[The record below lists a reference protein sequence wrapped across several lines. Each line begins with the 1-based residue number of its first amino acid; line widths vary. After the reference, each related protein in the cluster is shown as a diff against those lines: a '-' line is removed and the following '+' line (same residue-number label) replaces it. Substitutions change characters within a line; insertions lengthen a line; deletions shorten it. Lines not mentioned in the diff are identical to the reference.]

1 MNSFLDDIIHYINNE
16 RNFKIIF
23 ISLVVFL
30 CIVKLPPLLTSDI
43 QPWDEGM
50 YATRVLSIH
59 INGDFFDQSS
69 HAIGGFYSGSHPPLL
84 IWTGYLSTL
93 IFGTNSITLK
103 IIPFIC
109 SLLCLYFIILIG
121 KKLYD
126 IKTGIFAALIFSSNI
141 IFNVFS
147 KRFQFDIPYTLLIL
161 ISFYLFILF
170 TENRKTHYNILGGIV
185 FGLCLMIKI
194 LVGFYIPI
202 ILFLSYLVLRKKITY
217 KLKDLI
223 IFTSIGIIIALPW
236 HLYMLINHG
245 NNFLEYFLFFHIF
258 ERALVGV
265 EQNIKASG
273 MFYHVNYLLSVIPF
287 SILVF
292 ISLAKDAFNFKNLD
306 WKKLFLWIW
315 FFTGLII
322 LTAFKTKL
330 EVYVLLILTP
340 ATFLITKYIDEL
352 TKSSFKEKLIA
363 VFLTLLN
370 ILWFASHYERSE
382 IKSFVLNF
390 QNLHITLP
398 LIIVTLITF
407 YFISKVIS
415 HRFNLA
421 KLYYI
426 FIALFFI
433 CLNIYYLFSV
443 PNWENTYEVSSVKK
457 LIELSGKKKIIYI
470 STNYRSNP
478 QFSFYFN
485 GLNLRWTGNEY
496 SYELLDTK
504 DGTDNLKMKLETLDK
519 NNYQVIVEGD
529 NINRSNYIES
539 DIFIPKDFRFI
550 KKTPGYELFEN

>member
-1 MNSFLDDIIHYINNE
+1 MSSFLNDIINYINNE

-23 ISLVVFL
+23 IFLVVFL
-30 CIVKLPPLLTSDI
+30 CIVKLPSLLTTDI

-59 INGDFFDQSS
+59 INSDFFDQST
-69 HAIGGFYSGSHPPLL
+69 HAVGGFYSGSHPPLL
-84 IWTGYLSTL
+84 IWVGYLSTL
-93 IFGTNSITLK
+93 IFGINSIALK
-103 IIPFIC
+103 IIPFIS

-126 IKTGIFAALIFSSNI
+126 MKTGIIAAIIFSSNI

-147 KRFQFDIPYTLLIL
+147 KRFQFDIPYTLFIL
-161 ISFYLFILF
+161 ISFYLFILY
-170 TENRKTHYNILGGIV
+170 TENRKTIYNILGGIV

-202 ILFLSYLVLRKKITY
+202 ILFLSYLILRKNINY

-223 IFTSIGIIIALPW
+223 IFTSLGVIIALPW
-236 HLYMLINHG
+236 HLYMLLNHG
-245 NNFLEYFLFFHIF
+245 NSFLEYFLFFHIVD
-258 ERALVGV
+258 RALIGV
-265 EQNIKASG
+265 EHNVKASG
-273 MFYHVNYLLSVIPF
+273 IFYHVNYLLSIIPF
-287 SILVF
+287 SILIF
-292 ISLAKDAFNFKNLD
+292 ISLVKDAFHFKNLD

-315 FFTGLII
+315 FITGLII

-340 ATFLITKYIDEL
+340 ATFLIAKYIDEQI
-352 TKSSFKEKLIA
+352 KSSLREKLIA

-370 ILWFASHYERSE
+370 ILWFATQYERPE
-382 IKSFVLNF
+382 IKSYVFNF
-390 QNLHITLP
+390 QNLHIALP
-398 LIIVTLITF
+398 LIIVILIAF
-407 YFISKVIS
+407 YFIAKFIS
-415 HRFNLA
+415 HRFNLT

-433 CLNIYYLFSV
+433 CLNIYYLISI
-443 PNWENTYEVSSVKK
+443 PSWENTYEVSSIKK
-457 LIELSGKKKIIYI
+457 LIEQRGKKNIVYI
-470 STNYRSNP
+470 STNYHYNP

-485 GLNLRWTGNEY
+485 GLNLGWKGNDY
-496 SYELLDTK
+496 TYELLDTK
-504 DGTDNLKMKLETLDK
+504 NGIDNVKIKLKALDK

-539 DIFIPKDFRFI
+539 DIFIPKDFKFI
-550 KKTPGYELFEN
+550 KKTPGYELYEN

>member
-1 MNSFLDDIIHYINNE
+1 
-16 RNFKIIF
+16 
-23 ISLVVFL
+23 
-30 CIVKLPPLLTSDI
+30 
-43 QPWDEGM
+43 
-50 YATRVLSIH
+50 
-59 INGDFFDQSS
+59 
-69 HAIGGFYSGSHPPLL
+69 
-84 IWTGYLSTL
+84 
-93 IFGTNSITLK
+93 
-103 IIPFIC
+103 
-109 SLLCLYFIILIG
+109 
-121 KKLYD
+121 
-126 IKTGIFAALIFSSNI
+126 
-141 IFNVFS
+141 
-147 KRFQFDIPYTLLIL
+147 
-161 ISFYLFILF
+161 
-170 TENRKTHYNILGGIV
+170 
-185 FGLCLMIKI
+185 
-194 LVGFYIPI
+194 
-202 ILFLSYLVLRKKITY
+202 
-217 KLKDLI
+217 
-223 IFTSIGIIIALPW
+223 
-236 HLYMLINHG
+236 
-245 NNFLEYFLFFHIF
+245 
-258 ERALVGV
+258 
-265 EQNIKASG
+265 
-273 MFYHVNYLLSVIPF
+273 
-287 SILVF
+287 
-292 ISLAKDAFNFKNLD
+292 
-306 WKKLFLWIW
+306 
-315 FFTGLII
+315 
-322 LTAFKTKL
+322 
-330 EVYVLLILTP
+330 VYVLLILTP